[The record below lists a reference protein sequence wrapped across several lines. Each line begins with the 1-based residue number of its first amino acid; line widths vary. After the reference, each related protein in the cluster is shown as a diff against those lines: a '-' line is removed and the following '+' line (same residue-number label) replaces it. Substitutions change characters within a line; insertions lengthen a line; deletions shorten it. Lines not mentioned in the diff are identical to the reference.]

1 MPTPALFPTLR
12 MRRLRA
18 TPALREMVR
27 ETWLRPSQFILP
39 LFVVPGAG
47 VKDEIRSM
55 PGQFRWSVDRIAEP
69 AAEAWELGVR
79 SVILFGVPEH
89 KDPRGSEADDDHG
102 RVQEALRVIGEQ
114 VPGMVRVS
122 DVCMCEYT
130 SHGHCG
136 ILTGDPP
143 DVENDSTLERLVA
156 EALSHARAG
165 AQVIAP
171 SDMMDGRVAAI
182 RAGLDGA
189 GFQDIPIL
197 SYAAKY
203 TSGYYGPFRD
213 AADSA
218 PAFGDRSTY
227 QMDPANAREALR
239 EVDGDIAEGADMIM
253 VKPALAYLDV
263 IRRVRERWQ
272 GPLFAYNVSGEY
284 SMVKAAA
291 ANGWIDGRRVAL
303 ENLLSIIRAGAD
315 GILTYHAIEA
325 ARWLKE
331 G

>member
-1 MPTPALFPTLR
+1 
-12 MRRLRA
+12 MR
-18 TPALREMVR
+18 EIVR
-27 ETWLRPSQFILP
+27 ETWLRPSMFVLP
-39 LFVVPGAG
+39 LFVVPGEG
-47 VKDEIRSM
+47 VRDEIVSM

-79 SVILFGVPEH
+79 SVILFGVPEN
-89 KDPRGSEADDDHG
+89 KDGRGSEADADDG

-130 SHGHCG
+130 DHGHCG
-136 ILTGDPP
+136 ILVGDPP
-143 DVENDSTLERLVA
+143 DVDNDPTLRRLVD

-189 GFQDIPIL
+189 GFTHIPIL

-239 EVDGDIAEGADMIM
+239 EVDLDVAEGADMIM

-263 IRRVRERWQ
+263 IRRVRERWN

-291 ANGWIDGRRVAL
+291 ARGWIDGRRVAL
-303 ENLLSIIRAGAD
+303 ENLLSIARAGAD
-315 GILTYHAIEA
+315 GILTYHATEA
-325 ARWLKE
+325 ARWLRE